1 MYYVMP
7 VYSVIYFVI
16 LMLFSWNVEDKRQ
29 LLIVWIVFMGGL
41 LAWRASSPW
50 AACPGILFGMLR
62 LL

>member
-29 LLIVWIVFMGGL
+29 MLIVIIVVVVYLM
-41 LAWRASSPW
+41 ARRISSPLVGCSG
-50 AACPGILFGMLR
+50 ALFGMLR

>member
-29 LLIVWIVFMGGL
+29 LLIVWIVFVGGL
-41 LAWRASSPW
+41 MAWRASSPLV
-50 AACPGILFGMLR
+50 ACPGILFGMLG